1 LGAFDA
7 YNVDI
12 IITLDNEI
20 IPISSSIA
28 WSSSQVNASNSIYTW
43 NIDTVKAFTTYHLT
57 IVDSVDLNA
66 TMGSLLSVSATI
78 TNFSNDC
85 DTNDNS
91 YTDINPIVGAI
102 DPNDLTVYPQGEGNE
117 GFIEK
122 NQDLKY
128 KIRFQNVGTYYAQN
142 VFITNELPQGI
153 DISSITDVTSS
164 HKYLMSIEGRLIT
177 FRFSNILLP
186 DSGRNEEASNGF
198 ISFNV
203 LPKANVKQGELIPNK
218 ADIVFDFEAPMATN
232 KVLNTIKFN
241 TGSENSLIIQP
252 NPATNQTYIS
262 LEYNHYRFIDPTGI
276 ISVKVYDTMGT
287 IIGNVNYEIAEQ
299 QIKLDCNL
307 LSAGAYL
314 VVVQDDETGL
324 FTGRLIIQ

>member
-1 LGAFDA
+1 
-7 YNVDI
+7 
-12 IITLDNEI
+12 
-20 IPISSSIA
+20 
-28 WSSSQVNASNSIYTW
+28 
-43 NIDTVKAFTTYHLT
+43 
-57 IVDSVDLNA
+57 
-66 TMGSLLSVSATI
+66 
-78 TNFSNDC
+78 
-85 DTNDNS
+85 
-91 YTDINPIVGAI
+91 
-102 DPNDLTVYPQGEGNE
+102 
-117 GFIEK
+117 
-122 NQDLKY
+122 
-128 KIRFQNVGTYYAQN
+128 
-142 VFITNELPQGI
+142 
-153 DISSITDVTSS
+153 
-164 HKYLMSIEGRLIT
+164 MSIEGRLIT